1 MRIRG
6 RVKWIIAAAAVGL
19 LLFLVL
25 FGGYMLT
32 AGSRKEFPMNGYM
45 LEVQDTEEGVA
56 AVARNF
62 GTGTKA
68 SKKFPDSWQY
78 RDTNGEKFAASQK
91 SFLHFE
97 DGSLSSFS
105 KGILTDVGELG
116 KGVAEFYHIEELMVM
131 AKGTE
136 GWTIDNNNTQLPF
149 AELVWELDEDLL
161 LAASDD
167 MELTLASGERSDI
180 SGYLEITY
188 LDTGIVQLANQDQAW
203 RTLAGGT
210 QIKFASGAVFAL
222 DTGLFYDRE
231 GAACFSLTDMSIDM
245 DLAVS
250 LQSDTPASWEGWKA
264 PVFQIYND
272 DGQDGTDG
280 TAGEDGETGKE
291 GEEGEEGEK
300 GKNGETGAAGGRAS
314 GVIPGNESN
323 LSTDPMGRVLITDI
337 TGADSD
343 VSFTI
348 KVNDPE
354 GTLLG
359 DSGVIRVREAD
370 SGIVVWSLDVDLTS
384 IDTRTFRINDGSIKT
399 DVPYLISVE
408 GGYQINMESGITNT
422 GNMVFVTRSFF
433 VSSSGLSLDSVDL
446 TKGSMT
452 VKIAGYEQ
460 SPVTRAKIRVKVDGT
475 DEDTYFES
483 NEFDPKK
490 LNAYTVEFLE
500 EVVQQNF
507 GCESAE
513 DLADKTF
520 TVSLYQAVGT
530 EAFSLS
536 PYQLTGVFLKA
547 DPQFGAL
554 EVHRMDGYC
563 ELQAPLVSDVNR
575 AFQSVTFVVTDENG
589 ITMKTLTTSGTKAV
603 WDYDA
608 GLSGEFT
615 VTAYVKWND
624 NVTALE
630 KKLDAVKVQLPEDS
644 RIQAELKLEQDD
656 KAGKNHIKGQL
667 EMTFQDPTGVSVLV
681 KEQVVTMTLSA
692 SNGSWSSVTYVKLD
706 TCRQADGSWK
716 IPVSFYD
723 ERLLADGSET
733 YTITLSG
740 MVEETTEYAGGETET
755 ETRVEILFRES
766 GLTAFPASQTGG

>member
-78 RDTNGEKFAASQK
+78 RDTEGEKFAAPQK

-97 DGSLSSFS
+97 DGSLSAFS

-116 KGVAEFYHIEELMVM
+116 KGIAEFYHIEERMVM
-131 AKGTE
+131 AKGAE
-136 GWTIDNNNTQLPF
+136 GWTIDNNSAQLSF
-149 AELVWELDEDLL
+149 AELVWELDTDILM
-161 LAASDD
+161 AASDD

-188 LDTGIVQLANQDQAW
+188 LDTGIVQLANAEQVW

-210 QIKFASGAVFAL
+210 QIKFASGAVL
-222 DTGLFYDRE
+222 DLSSGMLYDRE
-231 GAACFSLTDMSIDM
+231 GAACYSLADMSIDM

-250 LQSDTPASWEGWKA
+250 LQSDTPASWEGWQA

-272 DGQDGTDG
+272 DGQDGTG
-280 TAGEDGETGKE
+280 GKVGEEGETGEDGED
-291 GEEGEEGEK
+291 GEEGET
-300 GKNGETGAAGGRAS
+300 GKDGETGAAGGRAS

-323 LSTDPMGRVLITDI
+323 LSTDPLGRVLITDI
-337 TGADSD
+337 TGTGDE
-343 VSFTI
+343 VSFTV
-348 KVNDPE
+348 KVNDPD

-384 IDTRTFRINDGSIKT
+384 MDTRTFRINDGSIKT
-399 DVPYLISVE
+399 DVRYFISVE

-433 VSSSGLSLDSVDL
+433 VSSTGLSLDSVDL

-452 VKIAGYEQ
+452 VKIAGSQE
-460 SPVTRAKIRVKVDGT
+460 SSVTRAKIRVKVDGT

-483 NEFDPKK
+483 NEFNPKK
-490 LNAYTVEFLE
+490 LSAYTVEFLE
-500 EVVQQNF
+500 EVVQDNF
-507 GCESAE
+507 GCESAA

-520 TVSLYQAVGT
+520 TVTLYQASGSGD
-530 EAFSLS
+530 FSPS
-536 PYQLTGVFLKA
+536 PYQLTGIFLKA
-547 DPQFGAL
+547 DPEFGPV
-554 EVHRMDGYC
+554 EVRRLDGRC
-563 ELQAPLVSDVNR
+563 ELQAPLVSDANH
-575 AFQSVTFVVTDENG
+575 AFQSVTFVITDVNG
-589 ITMKTLTTSGTKAV
+589 ITMKSLTTSGTKAV
-603 WDYDA
+603 WDYDV
-608 GLSGEFT
+608 GLSGEYI

-624 NVTALE
+624 NVTDLE
-630 KKLDAVKVQLPEDS
+630 KKLDGVKVRIPEDG
-644 RIQAELKLEQDD
+644 RIQAALIPEQDTAA
-656 KAGKNHIKGQL
+656 KKNYIKGHVQL
-667 EMTFQDPTGVSVLV
+667 TFQDPEGISLIV
-681 KEQVVTMTLSA
+681 KEQVITMTLNA
-692 SNGSWSSVTYVKLD
+692 SDGSWSAVTYVNLAS
-706 TCRQADGSWK
+706 CWQSDGSWK
-716 IPVSFYD
+716 IPVGFYD
-723 ERLLADGSET
+723 DRLQTDGSQT
-733 YTITLSG
+733 YTITISG
-740 MVEETTEYAGGETET
+740 TVEEVEELPGGEIET
-755 ETRVEILFRES
+755 ETRMEVLFRQG
-766 GLTAFPASQTGG
+766 GLTASPKV